1 MTYILFSAKNPLVF
15 HRSEFHF
22 MCSTIMSK
30 DVHSSTSKL
39 WIKIIIKIIDQIF
52 MWHKLS
58 VRKQS
63 LKIRSWPVCGTVNGN
78 HPQYK
83 RKEGLDQFKW
93 RETLPMLQEKSAKC
107 TVLFHSIPTSLLV
120 LQLPFPAAAH
130 STRTQD
136 LHSPSCC
143 PNGENSMFFS
153 GGQDYKQHC
162 TNALSS
168 SYPTSG
174 TCCPTGQ
181 VTAKAQCHLLAL
193 GTAIS
198 PKCPWS
204 CCRIF
209 LVELPPS

>member
-1 MTYILFSAKNPLVF
+1 MQCVRLPEVISGVFVTYILFSAKKTLVF

-22 MCSTIMSK
+22 MCSTIVSK

-83 RKEGLDQFKW
+83 RKMGLNQFKW
-93 RETLPMLQEKSAKC
+93 REALPMLQGKSAKC

-120 LQLPFPAAAH
+120 LQLPFPAAAQSLVLRILIH
-130 STRTQD
+130 LLVAPMGRTQ
-136 LHSPSCC
+136 C
-143 PNGENSMFFS
+143 FFS

-162 TNALSS
+162 TNDLSF
-168 SYPTSG
+168 SYPTSV
-174 TCCPTGQ
+174 PAAPL
-181 VTAKAQCHLLAL
+181 AKWQPKLLL
-193 GTAIS
+193 SVIS
-198 PKCPWS
+198 
-204 CCRIF
+204 
-209 LVELPPS
+209 LP